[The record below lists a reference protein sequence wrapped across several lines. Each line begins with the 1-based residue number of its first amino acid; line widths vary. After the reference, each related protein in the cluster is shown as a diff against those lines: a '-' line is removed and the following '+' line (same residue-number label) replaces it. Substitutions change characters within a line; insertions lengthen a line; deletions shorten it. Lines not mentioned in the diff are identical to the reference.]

1 MRVRGLKSIGVIVA
15 AGLLAAACGTSS
27 SSTGTTSKSGSA
39 PSGTLTIDNESGGTW
54 TCDYNPF
61 NLSDIAFSLGPIY
74 EPLVFVDT
82 LNNDKTTPWLAS
94 SFAWS
99 DGNKVITFTIRN
111 GVKYTNGDA
120 LTAADVAY
128 TFNLMKKFPTLDVNA
143 LWSVLSSVATSG
155 SNKVVMTF
163 KTAAVPYFYYIADQV
178 GIVDQKVW
186 SKIANPVTYP
196 DKNPIGTGA
205 FTSGSSTCTPQNI
218 KYLANTHYWQPGEPK
233 VGVVNY
239 PAFLT
244 NDTAN
249 TYLANGSAQWGSQ
262 FIPSIQSFYM
272 AKNPANHYW
281 FPPVANV
288 DMFINLKSSS
298 ASVLQN
304 VAVRQAMA
312 YAINRKNASTV
323 GEDGYEPA
331 SNQSGIVTPTFTPWL
346 DTAQSAAFGNNYA
359 YNPSKAISILQK
371 AGFKKNSSGIFV
383 SPQGQKLSFTILNNG
398 GFSDWVAAVQTIQ
411 QSLKAVGIQIT
422 PENLEQTTYQTD
434 LYTGK
439 YELAYGAETGGPSP
453 YYEMR
458 QWLDSANSAP
468 IGTAAG
474 SNFERYSNPATDA
487 LINQYGSTTSVSEQH
502 SIVAQLEKVMLSDVP
517 VIPVTEAVDWF
528 QYNTAAFSGWPTPS
542 NPYAQPAAYNYPD
555 WGQVMKTLVP
565 AK

>member
-1 MRVRGLKSIGVIVA
+1 MRVRGLKSIGVIIA

-27 SSTGTTSKSGSA
+27 SSTGTTSKAG

-61 NLSDIAFSLGPIY
+61 NLSDIAFSLGPVY

-94 SFAWS
+94 AFAWS
-99 DGNKVITFTIRN
+99 DGNKVITFTIRS
-111 GVKYTNGDA
+111 GVKFTNGDP

-128 TFNLMKKFPTLDVNA
+128 TFNLMKKYPTLDINA
-143 LWSVLSSVATSG
+143 LWSVLSSVAVSG
-155 SNKVVMTF
+155 SNQVVVTF
-163 KTAAVPYFYYIADQV
+163 KSAAVPYFYYIADQV

-186 SKIANPVTYP
+186 SKVANPVTYP

-218 KYLANTHYWQPGEPK
+218 KYLANTKYWQPGEPK
-233 VGVVNY
+233 VGTVNY

-262 FIPSIQSFYM
+262 FIPSIKSFYLS
-272 AKNPANHYW
+272 KSPDNHYW

-298 ASVLQN
+298 APALQN

-312 YAINRKNASTV
+312 YAINRGNASTI

-331 SNQSGIVTPTFTPWL
+331 SNQSGIVTPTFSAWM
-346 DTAQSAAFGNNYA
+346 DTSQAAAYGNNYA
-359 YNPSKAISILQK
+359 YNPQKAISILQG

-383 SPQGQKLSFTILNNG
+383 SPQGKPLSFTILNNG

-422 PENLEQTTYQTD
+422 PENLAQTTYQTD

-487 LINQYGSTTSVSEQH
+487 LINQYGSTTSVAEQH
-502 SIVAQLEKVMLSDVP
+502 SIVSQLEKVMLADVP
-517 VIPVTEAVDWF
+517 VIPITEEVDWF
-528 QYNTAAFSGWPTPS
+528 QYNTATFSGWPTPG

-555 WGQVMKTLVP
+555 WGQVMKSLVP